1 MRVEIKPEMVRWAR
15 ERSGKSV
22 PDLIKSFPKI
32 DLWES
37 GEVNPTFKQLENFAK
52 KTHLPIGYLFLHEP
66 PEESVPIP
74 DCRTIAN
81 VHIGKP
87 SPDLLDTIYIC
98 QQRQEWYHNYARS
111 LRFDPL
117 PIIGSANLDS
127 EIVTVA
133 EEMRNTLKFD
143 IEERRRTA
151 TWSEALRQFLNQ
163 VDDFGVMVMVSSVV
177 GSNNH
182 RKLDPD
188 EFRGFVLSDELAPL
202 IFINGSDTK
211 SAQMFTIAHEL
222 AHLWLGESALS
233 DIGPASLPSNEIE
246 NWCNKVAAELL
257 VPYSVI
263 ADEFQEESNIFDEM
277 NRLAR
282 FFKVSTLVIL
292 RRIYD
297 IRAISEDKFG
307 EMYDLELKRLL
318 SIQTSRGGDFYKSQ
332 PARLSKRFAR
342 AVVSSTLEG
351 QSSFTESFRLLGIKK
366 MSTFRD
372 LGASLGVSI

>member
-52 KTHLPIGYLFLHEP
+52 KTHLPIG
-66 PEESVPIP
+66 S
-74 DCRTIAN
+74 
-81 VHIGKP
+81 
-87 SPDLLDTIYIC
+87 
-98 QQRQEWYHNYARS
+98 
-111 LRFDPL
+111 
-117 PIIGSANLDS
+117 
-127 EIVTVA
+127 
-133 EEMRNTLKFD
+133 
-143 IEERRRTA
+143 
-151 TWSEALRQFLNQ
+151 
-163 VDDFGVMVMVSSVV
+163 
-177 GSNNH
+177 
-182 RKLDPD
+182 
-188 EFRGFVLSDELAPL
+188 PL